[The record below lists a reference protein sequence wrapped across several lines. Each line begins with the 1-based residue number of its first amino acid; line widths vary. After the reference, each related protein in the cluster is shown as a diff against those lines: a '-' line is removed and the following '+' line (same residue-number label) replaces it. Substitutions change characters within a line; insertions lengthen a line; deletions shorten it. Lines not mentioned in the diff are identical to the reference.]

1 MRSSRAAPTR
11 RSTRARA
18 AIPMRKEPPMISS
31 RVPAPSTMA
40 QAAPREAP
48 EATPVR
54 SGEASGLRNT
64 VWYTPPASPRAQPAS
79 SPMHI
84 LGNRSC
90 QNT

>member
-1 MRSSRAAPTR
+1 
-11 RSTRARA
+11 
-18 AIPMRKEPPMISS
+18 MISS

-90 QNT
+90 QNTWASRVPSIPPVRMEPI